1 MGERGSQDSPRVV
14 NVVQARLTSKRFP
27 EKVFAALSGRPII
40 EWIAER
46 TLASSLTSEVVFAV
60 PDTVTNAPLAQYLEE
75 LGTNVFRGSE
85 HDVLRRTY
93 LAAQAF
99 EPDIVIRTCADRP
112 LVDPRIIDYTIGE
125 YMSGPAD
132 GICFSHRPDGD
143 QLWDFGFGVEVFSF
157 SMLEAL
163 AFQARSDA
171 HREHVTLLAYENG
184 TPNVGPAQVPDW
196 LAGLM
201 WGGRRFDVD
210 TLADLMRVQD
220 LVGESGPDVSA
231 ESVLE
236 RAAWFPGPLQI

>member
-1 MGERGSQDSPRVV
+1 MQGPPRVV

-27 EKVFAALSGRPII
+27 EKVFATLSGRPII

-60 PDTVTNAPLAQYLEE
+60 PDTASNAPLAQYVEG
-75 LGTNVFRGSE
+75 LGTNVFRGPE
-85 HDVLRRTY
+85 KDVLQRMY

-125 YMSGPAD
+125 YMSGPAG
-132 GICFSHRPDGD
+132 GICFSHRPGGD

-157 SMLEAL
+157 SMLESL
-163 AFQARSDA
+163 TFQARSEA

-184 TPNVGPAQVPDW
+184 APNVRPAQVPDR

-210 TLADLMRVQD
+210 TPADLMRVQE
-220 LVGESGPDVSA
+220 LVGEAGPDISA

-236 RAAWFPGPLQI
+236 RAACLPGRLQT